1 MQKGRCFRVEHK
13 LKLTTNLF
21 NLFLYK
27 HCCCVTNT
35 RGVYVLKRIYMT
47 ETLSKMVVV
56 QSEMKP
62 ILCAGLVCLDQV
74 TVVTSF
80 PTEDTDMRSV
90 ARYKVDN

>member
-1 MQKGRCFRVEHK
+1 
-13 LKLTTNLF
+13 
-21 NLFLYK
+21 
-27 HCCCVTNT
+27 
-35 RGVYVLKRIYMT
+35 
-47 ETLSKMVVV
+47 MVVV